1 MTQILLKQKLSLH
14 FETIDEQTPNNV
26 NLFKGYIDSLDF
38 LKFGYLI
45 AEVANEQ
52 GITFDLED
60 FLYSESYS
68 INEVVS
74 YLEKT

>member
-14 FETIDEQTPNNV
+14 FETIDEQTPNDV

-38 LKFGYLI
+38 LKFAYLI
-45 AEVANEQ
+45 AEVANKQ